1 MLIAEVRSGKHPV
14 QRPESSKRKI
24 FPETSG
30 LIDEIAV
37 FCYNIYKQSQCSN
50 LHWMHRCPYQTGSAL
65 KRICVLN
72 HYIYRGTK
80 KLRCGYTTGSCAAGA
95 AKAAAEM
102 LLSGNILRQTELM
115 TPAGIP
121 LTLDILEPMLTDS
134 AAVCAVRK
142 DSGDDPDI
150 TNGILIYAKVS
161 RCESG
166 IRITGGRGIGTI
178 TKPGLDQPVGASAI
192 NSTPRRMIAEAI
204 TGLAAK
210 YNDSGGF
217 LVTISAPE
225 GVELAKKTF
234 NPRMGITGGISVIG
248 TTGIVE
254 PMSNAAIVETIRAEA
269 NLRRAAGHENL
280 LLTVGNY
287 SDTFLQDFRPELAEC
302 AVMCSNFIG
311 DALDIGVTLGFRRI
325 LLIGHIGKL
334 VKLGSGIMNTHS
346 SYADGRMETLIACGA
361 LAGIPQEYLAKLPGC
376 VTTDAALD
384 ILKMH
389 PNMQEML
396 RILTDR
402 IAYYLSARV
411 KELAQTGAVIFS
423 NQHDLLLKTA
433 GADEI
438 IAAMTEEAI

>member
-1 MLIAEVRSGKHPV
+1 MQTAALYSI
-14 QRPESSKRKI
+14 PEK
-24 FPETSG
+24 PE
-30 LIDEIAV
+30 
-37 FCYNIYKQSQCSN
+37 
-50 LHWMHRCPYQTGSAL
+50 
-65 KRICVLN
+65 RICILN
-72 HYIYRGTK
+72 SYIYRGTK

-102 LLSGNILRQTELM
+102 LLSGKTAEQITLM

-121 LTLDILEPMLTDS
+121 LTLDILEPVITGDS
-134 AAVCAVRK
+134 ASCAVRK

-150 TNGILIYAKVS
+150 TNGILIYASVTE
-161 RCESG
+161 CESG
-166 IRITGGRGIGTI
+166 ITITGGEGIGTV

-192 NSTPRRMIAEAI
+192 NSTPRRMITEAL
-204 TGLAAK
+204 TETAAR
-210 YNDSGGF
+210 YGYPGGF
-217 LVTISAPE
+217 RVTVSAPE
-225 GVELAKKTF
+225 GTVLANKTF

-254 PMSNAAIVETIRAEA
+254 PMSNAAIIETIRAEA
-269 NLRRAAGHENL
+269 NMRRAAGYENL

-287 SDTFLQDFRPELAEC
+287 SDTFLQDFRPELTER

-361 LAGIPQEYLAKLPGC
+361 LAGIPREMLMRIPDC

-384 ILKMH
+384 ILCQHPEYTKM
-389 PNMQEML
+389 L
-396 RILTDR
+396 GILTCR
-402 IAYYLSARV
+402 IAYYLDARV
-411 KELAQTGAVIFS
+411 KSQVQTGAVIFS

-433 GADEI
+433 GADDI